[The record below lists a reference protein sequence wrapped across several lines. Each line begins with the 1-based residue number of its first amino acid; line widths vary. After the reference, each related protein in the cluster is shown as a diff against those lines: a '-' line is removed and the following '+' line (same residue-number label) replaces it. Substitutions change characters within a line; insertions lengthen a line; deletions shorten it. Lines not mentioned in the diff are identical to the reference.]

1 MSRFAMQVNGIWI
14 EEIESMEVCK
24 HKINDVCCNE
34 DCEYLG
40 SYIYCDST
48 KHCEYFEKGDGI
60 INKEE

>member
-34 DCEYLG
+34 DCEELG
-40 SYIYCDST
+40 SYVYCDNI
-48 KHCEYFEKGDGI
+48 KRCEYFEEEDGI